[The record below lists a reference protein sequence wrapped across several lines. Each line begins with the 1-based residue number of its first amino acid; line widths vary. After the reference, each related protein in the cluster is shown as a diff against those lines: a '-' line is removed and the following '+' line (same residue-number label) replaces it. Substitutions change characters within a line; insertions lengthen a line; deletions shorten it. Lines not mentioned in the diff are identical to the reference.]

1 MGALARFLV
10 AFAALLLAHGQE
22 EAHTSEGFSV
32 ESQHATEMHEDEL
45 VADHASEEHEE
56 AAEPAPVQEGSLS
69 EYFEDKFHE
78 AEESVAEVV
87 TDVEEAAESFENEV
101 SGAVGGEPDI
111 DEDHHAEEHSLEE
124 EAHEHEEEQDISSEH
139 HSEEQGHHLEEGEE
153 GFDRSG
159 TEALLTGHHLE
170 EQHGFDE
177 KSGFDEHHPEE
188 EDASK
193 RHPFLEY
200 NGQLDQHAD
209 MHKEMLTLTKAKE
222 WCAEH
227 SQCMGFYHTGA
238 ADEGP
243 FEMTFKDHWE
253 LNSEH
258 EEHDPHTAYKKWV
271 GVDLLDA
278 GAPHGEALDDVSH
291 EVAHEGWL
299 PTIHPDEVQPASVPQ
314 TDNLRGSM
322 SYHEA

>member
-32 ESQHATEMHEDEL
+32 ESQHATEMHEDPAE
-45 VADHASEEHEE
+45 HATEEHDE
-56 AAEPAPVQEGSLS
+56 AAEPAPVQEGSLT

-78 AEESVAEVV
+78 AEESVAGVV
-87 TDVEEAAESFENEV
+87 EDVEEAAESFENEV
-101 SGAVGGEPDI
+101 SEVVGGEPDI
-111 DEDHHAEEHSLEE
+111 DEDHHADEHSLEE
-124 EAHEHEEEQDISSEH
+124 EAHEHEEEQEISNEH
-139 HSEEQGHHLEEGEE
+139 HSEEKEHHLEEE
-153 GFDRSG
+153 
-159 TEALLTGHHLE
+159 
-170 EQHGFDE
+170 HGFDE
-177 KSGFDEHHPEE
+177 QHGFDEHHPEE
-188 EDASK
+188 EDPSK

-209 MHKEMLTLTKAKE
+209 LHKEMLSLTKAKE

-227 SQCMGFYHTGA
+227 SECMGFYHTGA

-278 GAPHGEALDDVSH
+278 GAPHEEAHDDVSH
-291 EVAHEGWL
+291 EVEHEDYVSAR
-299 PTIHPDEVQPASVPQ
+299 PDQVPPASVPP
-314 TDNLRGSM
+314 TLRGSM